1 MESPSGAGGEQASR
15 RIHDRDG
22 ILDKEDT
29 EMRIGKAWG
38 TAAVFAAALFIAGA
52 ARAEA
57 IKIAVIDVN
66 KILNESAVGKAAKQ
80 KIEVRYGEIKKR
92 IDAKQEEAKKIK
104 DEIDKQKILLGKEK
118 LKEKEEA
125 LAARV
130 SELRQMTQ
138 EGEKE
143 MQTRQGEQT
152 REVLKIIEGELDKVV
167 KAEKIDLVLDKT
179 QGGVVHY
186 VPALDITDKVLEL
199 VNKEKAGGK

>member
-1 MESPSGAGGEQASR
+1 
-15 RIHDRDG
+15 
-22 ILDKEDT
+22 
-29 EMRIGKAWG
+29 MRIGKAWG

>member
-1 MESPSGAGGEQASR
+1 MESPPGTWGEQAGG

-22 ILDKEDT
+22 ILEKEDT
-29 EMRIGKAWG
+29 GMRIGKAWR
-38 TAAVFAAALFIAGA
+38 TAAVCVAALCIAGG

-57 IKIAVIDVN
+57 IRIAVIDVN
-66 KILNESAVGKAAKQ
+66 KILNESEAGKSAKK
-80 KIEVRYGEIKKR
+80 KIEVRYEELKKR
-92 IDAKQEEAKKIK
+92 IEAKQEEAKKIK
-104 DEIDKQKILLGKEK
+104 DEIDKQKMLLGKEK
-118 LKEKEEA
+118 LKEKEDA

-152 REVLKIIEGELDKVV
+152 REVLKIIEGQLDKVV
-167 KAEKIDLVLDKT
+167 KAEKLDLVLDKT
-179 QGGVVHY
+179 QGGVVHF
-186 VPALDITDKVLEL
+186 VPALDITDKVLGL

>member
-1 MESPSGAGGEQASR
+1 
-15 RIHDRDG
+15 
-22 ILDKEDT
+22 
-29 EMRIGKAWG
+29 MRIGKAWR
-38 TAAVFAAALFIAGA
+38 TAAVCVAALCIAGG

-57 IKIAVIDVN
+57 IRIAVIDVN
-66 KILNESAVGKAAKQ
+66 KILNESEVGKSAKK
-80 KIEVRYGEIKKR
+80 KIEVRYEELKKR
-92 IDAKQEEAKKIK
+92 IEAKQEEAKKIK

-118 LKEKEEA
+118 LKEKEDA

-152 REVLKIIEGELDKVV
+152 REVLKIIEGQLDKVV
-167 KAEKIDLVLDKT
+167 KAEKLDLVLDKT
-179 QGGVVHY
+179 QGGVVHF
-186 VPALDITDKVLEL
+186 VPALDITDKVLGL

>member
-1 MESPSGAGGEQASR
+1 MG
-15 RIHDRDG
+15 
-22 ILDKEDT
+22 
-29 EMRIGKAWG
+29 IGKAWG
-38 TAAVFAAALFIAGA
+38 TAAVFAAALCIAGP

-66 KILNESAVGKAAKQ
+66 KILNESGVGKAAKQ
-80 KIEVRYGEIKKR
+80 KIEARYGEIKKR

-152 REVLKIIEGELDKVV
+152 REVLKIIEGELEKVV

-186 VPALDITDKVLEL
+186 VPALDITDKVLAM